1 MEKKE
6 LELYIHIP
14 FCVKKCD
21 YCDFLSFP
29 ADNRTQRRYVDAL
42 QKEITCYGALYPD
55 RKITT
60 IFIGGGTPS
69 WLDEEEIVRI
79 LHTVREAFEVER
91 DAEITIECNPGT
103 ATAHKLVRYREAG
116 INRISI
122 GLQSA
127 HNEELALLGRIHTWE
142 QFLKTY
148 DLARKAGFSN
158 INVDLMSALPGQ
170 TLETFSDTLK
180 KVLALKPEH
189 LSVYSLMI
197 EEGTPF
203 YERYR
208 EDEKHREAGEPT
220 ELLPDEEQEYAVT
233 KLTQRVLREA
243 GYHWYEVSNFAKPGY
258 ECRHNIGYWK
268 RADYL
273 GVGLGAASLID
284 NVRYANVRDL
294 EEYCKECESLWEEFT
309 ELGGEKPDKVQ
320 MDSSKKNIQIERI
333 EMQQK
338 EKYSGKEDRKRFA
351 ESIRKTLCSS
361 TEPVTREE
369 QMEEFMFLGL
379 RMTEGVSRAE
389 FEQHFVTTIE
399 AVYGDVLRQL
409 QKEGLLVKQ
418 EGRICLTER
427 GMDVNNYVVE
437 QFML

>member
-29 ADNRTQRRYVDAL
+29 ADNRTQRRYVDAV
-42 QKEITCYGALYPD
+42 QKEIIYYGALYPD

-79 LHTVREAFEVER
+79 LHTVREAFAVEH

-189 LSVYSLMI
+189 LSAYSLMI

-220 ELLPDEEQEYAVT
+220 ELLPDEEQEYVVT
-233 KLTQRVLREA
+233 KLTQLVLMEA

-273 GVGLGAASLID
+273 GIGIGAASLID

-294 EEYCKECESLWEEFT
+294 EEYCKECESLWEE
-309 ELGGEKPDKVQ
+309 L
-320 MDSSKKNIQIERI
+320 N
-333 EMQQK
+333 
-338 EKYSGKEDRKRFA
+338 
-351 ESIRKTLCSS
+351 IRKTLCSS

-389 FEQHFVTTIE
+389 FEQYFGTTIE

>member
-170 TLETFSDTLK
+170 TLETFSDTN
-180 KVLALKPEH
+180 H
-189 LSVYSLMI
+189 
-197 EEGTPF
+197 T
-203 YERYR
+203 
-208 EDEKHREAGEPT
+208 KHSAGS
-220 ELLPDEEQEYAVT
+220 Q
-233 KLTQRVLREA
+233 
-243 GYHWYEVSNFAKPGY
+243 
-258 ECRHNIGYWK
+258 
-268 RADYL
+268 
-273 GVGLGAASLID
+273 
-284 NVRYANVRDL
+284 
-294 EEYCKECESLWEEFT
+294 
-309 ELGGEKPDKVQ
+309 
-320 MDSSKKNIQIERI
+320 
-333 EMQQK
+333 
-338 EKYSGKEDRKRFA
+338 
-351 ESIRKTLCSS
+351 
-361 TEPVTREE
+361 
-369 QMEEFMFLGL
+369 
-379 RMTEGVSRAE
+379 
-389 FEQHFVTTIE
+389 
-399 AVYGDVLRQL
+399 
-409 QKEGLLVKQ
+409 
-418 EGRICLTER
+418 
-427 GMDVNNYVVE
+427 
-437 QFML
+437 